1 MPAYSNNLLLFNLDV
16 VEPLPF
22 LIRLKKKGIKK
33 NKCKVNLIPCG
44 CFKIH
49 NHGPSNCAC
58 DVFVD
63 VIFIIK
69 GY

>member
-1 MPAYSNNLLLFNLDV
+1 MPANDNNLLLFNLDV
-16 VEPLPF
+16 LKPLPL
-22 LIRLKKKGIKK
+22 LIRLKKEGIKK
-33 NKCKVNLIPCG
+33 KKCKVNLIPCG
-44 CFKIH
+44 HFKIH
-49 NHGPSNCAC
+49 NDGPCAC